1 MFWALPLEMMMDG
14 GFPIDLVLFGLV
26 AAFLVLRLISVLGKR
41 TGFEQ
46 PTTRLVQQPAPAAP
60 NAPVIEAVAEVP
72 RRSLPD
78 PASPVGQTLI
88 AMTRIDPHFQP
99 QRFLDGAEA
108 AFRII
113 VMAYANGDRLRL
125 RPLLSDAT
133 YAAFE
138 GAISARE
145 AAGHTQTTDIRSVEN
160 VTIDHAELAGTVAT
174 IAVRFVSDQVN
185 LTHGPDGAVLTGTDA
200 VTEIVDLWSF
210 ERDLAKSD
218 PAWRLVAARSA

>member
-1 MFWALPLEMMMDG
+1 MDG

-46 PTTRLVQQPAPAAP
+46 PNARLVVPPVVMAPSAP
-60 NAPVIEAVAEVP
+60 IIEAVAEAP
-72 RRSLPD
+72 SRPLPD
-78 PASPVGQTLI
+78 PASPNGQALI
-88 AMTRIDPHFQP
+88 AMTRVDGNFNP

-113 VMAYANGDRLRL
+113 VMAYAQGDRTRL
-125 RPLLSDAT
+125 RPLLSDDT

-138 GAISARE
+138 GAITARE
-145 AAGHTQTTDIRSVEN
+145 TAGHIQKTDIRSVEN
-160 VTIDHAELAGTVAT
+160 VTIEHASLTGTVAL

-185 LTHGPDGAVLTGTDA
+185 MTTEATGAVLHGTDA
-200 VTEIVDLWSF
+200 VTEIADVWSF
-210 ERDLAKSD
+210 ERDLATQD
-218 PAWRLVAARSA
+218 PAWRLVAAHSA